1 MKFVV
6 DAFGADKGEEVVV
19 RGCVDALNLKS
30 DLELILVGNTDIV
43 EPLLAAC
50 AYDKSRL
57 EVIDAKD
64 TITNNES
71 PTVAIKTKK
80 QSSMVV
86 ACDICRERDDVD
98 GIISAGSTGALLTG
112 AIFKIGR
119 LPGVL
124 RPALSPL
131 VPIGNGRYLAICDSG
146 ANMDCRPEYLAQFAI
161 MASSLMK
168 AVAGIENPKVSLVS
182 VGEEDKKGN
191 ELTHAAFPLVK
202 ATGVNFVGN
211 MEARYALTGDYD
223 VIVCDGF
230 VGNVL
235 LKTIEGTALYVMRSL
250 KREIMQSKKAKIG
263 AFFMKGAFSKLK
275 NQMDYQ
281 KVGGAC
287 FLGIKKIVVKAHGS
301 SSAEA
306 VCASIITACKLK
318 EKKYIEETASN
329 IMAYKKSQQAAAQS
343 EAVAE

>member
-86 ACDICRERDDVD
+86 ACYICRERDDVD

-168 AVAGIENPKVSLVS
+168 AVAGIENPKVALVS

-343 EAVAE
+343 ETVAE

>member
-19 RGCVDALNLKS
+19 RGCVDALNLRS
-30 DLELILVGNTDIV
+30 DLELVLVGNVDV
-43 EPLLAAC
+43 VGPMLASC

-57 EVIDAKD
+57 EVVDAKD

-86 ACDICRERDDVD
+86 ACDICREREDVD

-168 AVAGIENPKVSLVS
+168 AVAGIENPKVALVS

-191 ELTHAAFPLVK
+191 ELTHAAFPLIK

-235 LKTIEGTALYVMRSL
+235 LKTIEGTAMYVMRSI
-250 KREIMQSKKAKIG
+250 KREIMQSKKAKFG
-263 AFFMKGAFSKLK
+263 ALFMKGAFSKLK

-287 FLGIKKIVVKAHGS
+287 FLGIKKIVVKSHGS

-318 EKKYIEETASN
+318 EKKYIEETAAN
-329 IMAYKKSQQAAAQS
+329 IMAYKKSQQA
-343 EAVAE
+343 VAETSAE

>member
-19 RGCVDALNLKS
+19 RGCVDALNLRS
-30 DLELILVGNTDIV
+30 DLELVLVGNVDV
-43 EPLLAAC
+43 VGPMLAAC

-131 VPIGNGRYLAICDSG
+131 VPIGNGRYHAICDSG

-168 AVAGIENPKVSLVS
+168 AVAGIENPKVALVS

-250 KREIMQSKKAKIG
+250 KHEIMQSKKAKIG

-329 IMAYKKSQQAAAQS
+329 IMAYKKSQQAAAES

>member
-19 RGCVDALNLKS
+19 RGCVDALNLRS
-30 DLELILVGNTDIV
+30 DLELVLVGNVDV
-43 EPLLAAC
+43 VGPMLAAC

-168 AVAGIENPKVSLVS
+168 AVAGIENPKVALVS

-223 VIVCDGF
+223 IIVCDGF

-250 KREIMQSKKAKIG
+250 KHEIMQSKKAKIG

-329 IMAYKKSQQAAAQS
+329 IMAYKKSQQAAAES

>member
-19 RGCVDALNLKS
+19 RGCVDALNLRS
-30 DLELILVGNTDIV
+30 DLELVLVGNVDV
-43 EPLLAAC
+43 VGPMLAAC

-168 AVAGIENPKVSLVS
+168 AVAGIENPKVALVS

-250 KREIMQSKKAKIG
+250 KHEIMQSKKAKSG

-329 IMAYKKSQQAAAQS
+329 IMAYKKSQQAAAES

>member
-19 RGCVDALNLKS
+19 RGCVDALNLRS
-30 DLELILVGNTDIV
+30 DLELVLVGNVDV
-43 EPLLAAC
+43 VGPMLASC

-57 EVIDAKD
+57 EVVDAKD

-86 ACDICRERDDVD
+86 ACDICREREDVD

-168 AVAGIENPKVSLVS
+168 AVAGIENPKVALVS

-191 ELTHAAFPLVK
+191 ELTHAAFPLIK

-235 LKTIEGTALYVMRSL
+235 LKTIEGTAMYVMRSI
-250 KREIMQSKKAKIG
+250 KREIMQSKKAKFG
-263 AFFMKGAFSKLK
+263 ALFMKGAFSKLK

-287 FLGIKKIVVKAHGS
+287 FLGIKKIVVKSHGS

-318 EKKYIEETASN
+318 EKKYIEETAAN
-329 IMAYKKSQQAAAQS
+329 IMAYKKFQQ
-343 EAVAE
+343 AVAETSAE

>member
-57 EVIDAKD
+57 EVIDAED

-168 AVAGIENPKVSLVS
+168 AVAGIENPKVALVS

-343 EAVAE
+343 EVVAE

>member
-19 RGCVDALNLKS
+19 RGCVDALNLRS
-30 DLELILVGNTDIV
+30 DLELVLVGNADV
-43 EPLLAAC
+43 VGPMLASC
-50 AYDKSRL
+50 AYDKSRR
-57 EVIDAKD
+57 EVVDAKD

-86 ACDICRERDDVD
+86 ACDICREREDVD

-168 AVAGIENPKVSLVS
+168 AVAGVENPKVALVS

-191 ELTHAAFPLVK
+191 ELTHAAFPLIK

-250 KREIMQSKKAKIG
+250 KHEIMQSKKAKFG
-263 AFFMKGAFSKLK
+263 ALFMKGAFAKLK

-318 EKKYIEETASN
+318 EKKYIEETAAN
-329 IMAYKKSQQAAAQS
+329 IMAYKKSQQAAA
-343 EAVAE
+343 EASAE

>member
-19 RGCVDALNLKS
+19 RGCVDALNLRS
-30 DLELILVGNTDIV
+30 DLELVLVGNADVIT
-43 EPLLAAC
+43 PMLAAC

-57 EVIDAKD
+57 EVVDAKD

-86 ACDICRERDDVD
+86 ACEICKERDDVD
-98 GIISAGSTGALLTG
+98 GIISAGSTGAVLTG

-119 LPGVL
+119 IPGVL

-131 VPIGNGRYLAICDSG
+131 VPMGDGRYLAICDCG

-161 MASSLMK
+161 MASCFMK
-168 AVAGIENPKVSLVS
+168 AVAGVENPKVALVS
-182 VGEEDKKGN
+182 VGDEDKKGN
-191 ELTHAAFPLVK
+191 ELTHAAFPLIK
-202 ATGVNFVGN
+202 AAGVNFVGN
-211 MEARYALTGDYD
+211 MEARYALSGNYD

-250 KREIMQSKKAKIG
+250 KREIMQSKKAKFG
-263 AFFMKGAFSKLK
+263 AIFMKGAFGKLK

-281 KVGGAC
+281 KIGGAC
-287 FLGIKKIVVKAHGS
+287 LLGIKKIVVKAHGS

-306 VCASIITACKLK
+306 ICASIITACKLK
-318 EKKYIEETASN
+318 DKKFIEVTAESIKAHKQSLETV
-329 IMAYKKSQQAAAQS
+329 KTEQS
-343 EAVAE
+343 DAE

>member
-19 RGCVDALNLKS
+19 RGCVDALNLRS
-30 DLELILVGNTDIV
+30 DLELVLVGNVDV
-43 EPLLAAC
+43 VGPMLAAC

-131 VPIGNGRYLAICDSG
+131 VPIGNGRFLAICDSG

-168 AVAGIENPKVSLVS
+168 AVAGIENPKVALVS

-250 KREIMQSKKAKIG
+250 KHEIMQSKKAKIG

>member
-168 AVAGIENPKVSLVS
+168 AVAGIENPKVALVS

-250 KREIMQSKKAKIG
+250 KHEIMQSKKAKIG

-329 IMAYKKSQQAAAQS
+329 IMVYKKSQQAVAES
-343 EAVAE
+343 EAVSE

>member
-168 AVAGIENPKVSLVS
+168 AVASIENPKVALVS

-343 EAVAE
+343 VAVVE

>member
-131 VPIGNGRYLAICDSG
+131 VLIGNGRYLAICDSG

-168 AVAGIENPKVSLVS
+168 AVAGIENPKVALVS

-250 KREIMQSKKAKIG
+250 KHEIMQSKKAKIG

>member
-19 RGCVDALNLKS
+19 RGCVDALNLRS
-30 DLELILVGNTDIV
+30 DLELVLVGNADV
-43 EPLLAAC
+43 VGPMLASC

-57 EVIDAKD
+57 EVVDAKD

-86 ACDICRERDDVD
+86 ACDICREREDVD

-168 AVAGIENPKVSLVS
+168 AVAGVENPKVALVS

-191 ELTHAAFPLVK
+191 ELTHAAFPLIK

-250 KREIMQSKKAKIG
+250 KHEIMQSKKAKFD
-263 AFFMKGAFSKLK
+263 ALFMKGAFAKLK

-318 EKKYIEETASN
+318 EKKYIEETAAN
-329 IMAYKKSQQAAAQS
+329 IMAYKKSQQAAA
-343 EAVAE
+343 EASAE

>member
-119 LPGVL
+119 LPGVF

-168 AVAGIENPKVSLVS
+168 AVAGIENPKVALVS

-250 KREIMQSKKAKIG
+250 KHEIMQSKKAKIG

-306 VCASIITACKLK
+306 VCASIITTCKLK

-329 IMAYKKSQQAAAQS
+329 IMAYKKSQQAAAQR

>member
-86 ACDICRERDDVD
+86 ACDICRERDDED

-131 VPIGNGRYLAICDSG
+131 VPIGDGRYLAICDSG

-168 AVAGIENPKVSLVS
+168 AVAGIENPKVALVS

-250 KREIMQSKKAKIG
+250 KHEIMQSKKAKIG

>member
-19 RGCVDALNLKS
+19 RGCVDALNLRS
-30 DLELILVGNTDIV
+30 DLELVLVGNVDV
-43 EPLLAAC
+43 VGPMLAAC

-168 AVAGIENPKVSLVS
+168 AVAGIENPKVALVS

-250 KREIMQSKKAKIG
+250 KHEIMQSKKAKIG

-287 FLGIKKIVVKAHGS
+287 FFGIKKIVVKAHGS

-329 IMAYKKSQQAAAQS
+329 IMAYKKSQQAAAES

>member
-43 EPLLAAC
+43 EPLLVAC

-168 AVAGIENPKVSLVS
+168 AVAGIENPKVALVS

-250 KREIMQSKKAKIG
+250 KHEIMQSKKAKIG

>member
-168 AVAGIENPKVSLVS
+168 AVAGIEKPKVALVS

>member
-119 LPGVL
+119 LPGVF

-168 AVAGIENPKVSLVS
+168 AVAGIENPKVALVS

-250 KREIMQSKKAKIG
+250 KHEIMQSKKAKIG

-329 IMAYKKSQQAAAQS
+329 IMAYKKSQQAAAQR

>member
-168 AVAGIENPKVSLVS
+168 VVAGIENPKVALVS

-329 IMAYKKSQQAAAQS
+329 IMAYKKSQQAAAES
-343 EAVAE
+343 EAVSE

>member
-168 AVAGIENPKVSLVS
+168 AVAGIENPKVALVS

-250 KREIMQSKKAKIG
+250 KREIMQSQKAKIG

-329 IMAYKKSQQAAAQS
+329 IMAYKKSQQAAAES
-343 EAVAE
+343 EAVSE

>member
-131 VPIGNGRYLAICDSG
+131 VPIGDGRYLAICDSG

-168 AVAGIENPKVSLVS
+168 AVAGIENPKVALVS

-191 ELTHAAFPLVK
+191 ELTHAAFLLVK

-250 KREIMQSKKAKIG
+250 KHEIMQSKKAKIG
-263 AFFMKGAFSKLK
+263 ALFMKGAFSKLK

>member
-119 LPGVL
+119 LPGVF

-168 AVAGIENPKVSLVS
+168 AVAGIENPKVALVS

-318 EKKYIEETASN
+318 EKKYIDETASN

>member
-50 AYDKSRL
+50 AYDKSHL

-168 AVAGIENPKVSLVS
+168 AVAGIENPKVALVS

-343 EAVAE
+343 ETVAE

>member
-119 LPGVL
+119 LLGVL

-168 AVAGIENPKVSLVS
+168 AVAGIENPKVALVS

-250 KREIMQSKKAKIG
+250 KHEIMQSKKAKIG

-343 EAVAE
+343 ETVAE

>member
-131 VPIGNGRYLAICDSG
+131 VPIGDGRYLAICDSG

-168 AVAGIENPKVSLVS
+168 AVAGIENPKVALVS

-250 KREIMQSKKAKIG
+250 KHEIMQSKKAKIG

-329 IMAYKKSQQAAAQS
+329 IMAYKKSQHAAAQS

>member
-50 AYDKSRL
+50 AYDKSCL

-168 AVAGIENPKVSLVS
+168 AVAGIENPKVALVS

-250 KREIMQSKKAKIG
+250 KHEIMQSKKAKIG

-343 EAVAE
+343 EAVSE

>member
-80 QSSMVV
+80 QASMVV

-168 AVAGIENPKVSLVS
+168 AVAGIENPKVALVS

>member
-19 RGCVDALNLKS
+19 RGCVDALNLRS
-30 DLELILVGNTDIV
+30 DLELVLVGNVDV
-43 EPLLAAC
+43 VGPMLAAC

-168 AVAGIENPKVSLVS
+168 AVAGIENPKVALVS

-250 KREIMQSKKAKIG
+250 KHEIMQSKKAKIG